1 MSNSTQSAAR
11 TRINSLL
18 DPSSFVEIGAG
29 VTARSTDFSMSEKKA
44 PSDGVITGYGLI
56 DGNPVY
62 VYSQDASVL
71 KGTVGEMHAKKI
83 VRIYELAIK
92 TGAPVIGLI
101 DCAGLRLEEAT
112 DGLNAFGQIYMAQ
125 ADASGV
131 VPQIT
136 GIFGTCGGGMAI
148 VPSMRDFTFME
159 SEKAKLF
166 VNSPNALSGNNE
178 SSCDTSAAD
187 YQASE
192 TGNVDGIGTESE
204 IIVQMRSLVNMLP
217 SNNEDDMSYAE
228 TTDDLNRVSAD
239 LVNCIEDPSLMLPR
253 ISDDGVY
260 FESKPGYGPEM
271 ATAFIK
277 LNGYTVGVI
286 ANRSA
291 KYAANGT
298 KEEYGKVISARGAKK
313 AAEFVSFCDAF
324 SIPIV
329 TFTNVTGF
337 KAVKC
342 SENNMADAVAK
353 LTYAFANATTPKVN
367 VITGE
372 AFGSA
377 YLTMNSKSIGA
388 DLVYAWTDAKIGMM
402 DSLAAAK
409 IMYDGKDGETI
420 KAEAAK
426 YDELQNSVKSAAAR
440 GYVDTVIDPSETRK
454 YLIGA
459 FDMLFT
465 KREFRPDKKHGTV

>member
-11 TRINSLL
+11 MRISSLL

-83 VRIYELAIK
+83 VKMYELAVK
-92 TGAPVIGLI
+92 TGVPVIGLI

-112 DGLNAFGQIYMAQ
+112 DALNAFGQIYLAS

-131 VPQIT
+131 VPQIN

-148 VPSMRDFTFME
+148 VPAMGDFTFME
-159 SEKAKLF
+159 SGKAKLF
-166 VNSPNALSGNNE
+166 VNAPNALAGNSE
-178 SSCDTSAAD
+178 DKCDTSSSD
-187 YQASE
+187 YQASVA
-192 TGNVDGIGTESE
+192 GNVDGTGTEEE
-204 IIVQMRSLVNMLP
+204 IISQMRSLVSMLP

-228 TTDDLNRVSAD
+228 TTDDLNRTSPD
-239 LVNCIEDPSLMLPR
+239 LVNCIEDPALLLPR
-253 ISDDGVY
+253 ISDNQTY
-260 FESKPGYGPEM
+260 FESKPSYGPDM
-271 ATAFIK
+271 VTAFIR
-277 LNGYTVGVI
+277 LNGYTVGVV

-291 KYAANGT
+291 KYAADGS
-298 KEEYGKVISARGAKK
+298 KEEYGKVISVRGAKK

-337 KAVKC
+337 KAAKC
-342 SENNMADAVAK
+342 SENNIADAAAK
-353 LTYAFANATTPKVN
+353 LTYAFAGATTPKVD

-388 DLVYAWTDAKIGMM
+388 DLVYAWKDAKIGMM
-402 DSLAAAK
+402 DALEAAK

-420 KAEAAK
+420 KAEAEK
-426 YDELQNSVKSAAAR
+426 YDALQNSVASAAAH
-440 GYVDTVIDPSETRK
+440 GYVDTVIDPAETRK

-465 KREFRPDKKHGTV
+465 KREFHPDKKHGTI